1 MCFCGPFATFETFVL
16 EWRLNVLTKSL
27 VAINKKSSKL
37 PWRNFEIIFEFD
49 GKKMNTCRLLVGRFK
64 SKL

>member
-27 VAINKKSSKL
+27 VAINKKVQNYPGEISKSFL
-37 PWRNFEIIFEFD
+37 SLME
-49 GKKMNTCRLLVGRFK
+49 KMNTCRLLVGRFK